1 MDKLRRV
8 ALTIFITICITYF
21 VENFLRTTASALTPV
36 LIQELGITRGA
47 MGFLITGYFLVYGI
61 MQFPAG
67 VLADI
72 LGPRKSIIWFTA
84 FTILGGTLFWVSYKY
99 ELLFAAQFIMG
110 VGTSVFYINA
120 LTLVTR
126 WFPSNRKATAVG
138 VLSACSGLGAFTSYL
153 GFPLA
158 IVYWG
163 NWRIL
168 YLGMLAV
175 LSINWLM
182 NYVFIK
188 DSPIDPLPKLRPR
201 KSVLFAYKQTLGD
214 KRLHP
219 LFFGY
224 VMMGLNF
231 VLFQWANQYLI
242 EAKQLTYVQAGLVTS
257 IGTVAGFIGC
267 IVLGVLSD
275 KVKLRRLPVI
285 VFLGIYTVLLGCLVV
300 LPGGLPVIVY
310 AGLWGSMS
318 LCGSTWVLFPSM
330 VGEVVSSE
338 KASMGFGTMNG
349 LMMIVSSLSTP
360 IYGSLVDA
368 TGSFFVPTMLSLG
381 LSIFDL
387 IILFLF
393 LRETYGNVV
402 SE

>member
-1 MDKLRRV
+1 M
-8 ALTIFITICITYF
+8 ALTIFFTIFITYF

-47 MGFLITGYFLVYGI
+47 MGFLITGYFLIYGI

-67 VLADI
+67 ALTDI

-84 FTILGGTLFWVSYKY
+84 FTIFGGALFWVSYKY

-110 VGTSVFYINA
+110 VGTSVFYVNA
-120 LTLVTR
+120 ITLVTR

-138 VLSACSGLGAFTSYL
+138 ILSACSGLGAFTSYL
-153 GFPLA
+153 GFPLS
-158 IVYWG
+158 IVIWG

-168 YLGMLAV
+168 YLGMLGV

-188 DSPIDPLPKLRPR
+188 DSPLEVTPKSKPR
-201 KSVLFAYKQTLGD
+201 GNIIVAYIQTLKD
-214 KRLHP
+214 KRLYP

-224 VMMGLNF
+224 IMMGLNF

-257 IGTVAGFIGC
+257 LGTVAGFIGC
-267 IVLGVLSD
+267 IALGVLSD
-275 KVKLRRLPVI
+275 KLKRRRLPVI
-285 VFLGIYTVLLGCLVV
+285 AFIGVYTVLLGCLVV
-300 LPGGLPVIVY
+300 LPGGLPVFVY
-310 AGLWGSMS
+310 AGIWGSMS

-330 VGEVVSSE
+330 VGEVVSSG

-349 LMMIVSSLSTP
+349 LMMIISSLSTP

-368 TGSFFVPTMLSLG
+368 TGSFFVPTMISLG
-381 LSIFDL
+381 VSVFDF

-393 LRETYGNVV
+393 LRETYGNTIL
-402 SE
+402 E